1 MIIENIILMNNKI
14 NDNKVE
20 QRNRATYYLQSRA
33 TPRSSPALLGMVF

>member
-20 QRNRATYYLQSRA
+20 QTIRDNNLINSYD
-33 TPRSSPALLGMVF
+33 

>member
-20 QRNRATYYLQSRA
+20 QRIRDNNMINKL
-33 TPRSSPALLGMVF
+33 